1 MDIATSRVTLDSF
14 KGMTFYLCYKVA
26 KKNSSDFKM
35 YPVFSRSKMDF
46 CLNEEPLFSSPENE
60 YSELPSKLAYFIDFC
75 NCYIIFDRLHSSGE
89 IKSPSACFVTIV
101 YLIVLLVPAQ
111 HESLFSE

>member
-14 KGMTFYLCYKVA
+14 KGMTFYLCYQVA
-26 KKNSSDFKM
+26 KKTSSDFKM

-60 YSELPSKLAYFIDFC
+60 YSELPSKLAYFIDFY
-75 NCYIIFDRLHSSGE
+75 NCYIIFDRLHSFRRNENSVGMFCNN
-89 IKSPSACFVTIV
+89 SVSHNFTCSCST
-101 YLIVLLVPAQ
+101 
-111 HESLFSE
+111 